1 MEGDL
6 DNIVKPIL
14 DALSGLIYVDDAQ
27 VERILVQKFEPGRI
41 ATFSEPSAKLAEAVA
56 KSGPRL
62 YIKVDAPRSLEFADD

>member
-14 DALSGLIYVDDAQ
+14 DALSNLIYVDDAQ
-27 VERILVQKFEPGRI
+27 VERILVQRFEPGRI
-41 ATFSEPSAKLAEAVA
+41 ATFSGPSPKLAEAVA

-62 YIKVDAPRSLEFADD
+62 YIKVDVPRTEEFADD